1 MAGRNLA
8 DLLEASAAR
17 YPQRLAVVD
26 SENLSLTYAEL
37 EKQSNALARFLSRQG
52 VRRGDRVGIALPKG
66 LPTVVSMF
74 GIMKAG
80 AAYVPID
87 ISAPMERGRQILEEC
102 GISALIVDAA
112 SLALRPVSCG
122 PVQVVVVSAPEG
134 QTEGVPFHEVVAGES
149 EREPIKPDGDDLA
162 YIIYTS
168 GSTGM
173 PKGVMI
179 THANALSFIDWCAET
194 FAPTPD
200 DRFSNHAP
208 FHFDY
213 SVLDLYLSIKGGAT
227 VYLISEDLARRPRD
241 MVRFIAHHRLTVWS
255 STPSALTMIVQFGE
269 LEASDTS
276 SLRLVTFGGEV
287 FPPRHLRSLQRYWKS
302 AEYFNLYGPTEITTA
317 CTFAR
322 IPSNVPENRESPYP
336 IGFACAHC
344 RTLVLDESGREVA
357 EGGEGLLYISGPSVF
372 AGYWNRPA
380 ETAAAFLDR
389 SGARWYNT
397 GDVVRWDPAKGFTYV
412 GRKDRMVKRRGYRIE
427 LGEIER
433 ALHLHAGVREAAVV
447 AIPDADAGLRIVAC
461 VSCGDDRPSVV
472 ELKSFCATKVPTYMV
487 PDRFVFQDKLPRTSS
502 DKVDYQTLGQV
513 AEARGR

>member
-1 MAGRNLA
+1 LRHMSCG
-8 DLLEASAAR
+8 SV
-17 YPQRLAVVD
+17 PAVVV
-26 SENLSLTYAEL
+26 N
-37 EKQSNALARFLSRQG
+37 
-52 VRRGDRVGIALPKG
+52 P
-66 LPTVVSMF
+66 
-74 GIMKAG
+74 
-80 AAYVPID
+80 
-87 ISAPMERGRQILEEC
+87 
-102 GISALIVDAA
+102 
-112 SLALRPVSCG
+112 
-122 PVQVVVVSAPEG
+122 PEG
-134 QTEGVPFHEVVAGES
+134 QTEGVPFHEIVAGDS
-149 EREPIKPDGDDLA
+149 ERAQIEPVGDDLA

-179 THANALSFIDWCAET
+179 THANALSFIDWCTET

-213 SVLDLYLSIKGGAT
+213 SVLDLYLSIKHGAT

-241 MVRFIAHHRLTVWS
+241 MVRFIARHRLTVWS

-287 FPPRHLRSLQRYWKS
+287 FPPRHLRSLQRHWKS
-302 AEYFNLYGPTEITTA
+302 VEYFNLYGPTEITTA

-322 IPSNVPENRESPYP
+322 IPSDVPENRESPYP

-397 GDVVRWDPAKGFTYV
+397 GDVVRWDPAEGFTYV

-447 AIPDADAGLRIVAC
+447 AIPDADAGIRIVAC
-461 VSCGDDRPSVV
+461 VSCGNDRPSVV
-472 ELKSFCATKVPTYMV
+472 ELKSFCATKVPAYMV

-513 AEARGR
+513 VEARGR

>member
-1 MAGRNLA
+1 MASRNLA
-8 DLLEASAAR
+8 DLLEASALR

-26 SENLSLTYAEL
+26 SENLTLTYAEL
-37 EKQSNALARFLSRQG
+37 EKQSNALARFLSRHG

-74 GIMKAG
+74 GTLKAG

-87 ISAPMERGRQILEEC
+87 ISAPTERGRQILEEC

-122 PVQVVVVSAPEG
+122 SVQVVVVGPPEG

-149 EREPIKPDGDDLA
+149 EREQIAPDGDDLA

-179 THANALSFIDWCAET
+179 SHANALSFIDWCAET

-213 SVLDLYLSIKGGAT
+213 SVLDLYLSIKHGAT

-241 MVRFIAHHRLTVWS
+241 MVRFIARHRLTVWG

-287 FPPRHLRSLQRYWKS
+287 FPPRHLRALQRHWKS

-322 IPSNVPENRESPYP
+322 IPSNVPENREAPYP

-344 RTLVLDESGREVA
+344 QTLVLDESGREVA
-357 EGGEGLLYISGPSVF
+357 ERGEGLLYISGPSVF

-380 ETAAAFLDR
+380 ETSAAFLDR

-397 GDVVRWDPAKGFTYV
+397 GDIVRWDPAEGFTYV

-461 VSCGDDRPSVV
+461 VSCGNDRPSVV

-502 DKVDYQTLGQV
+502 DKVDYQALGRV

>member
-8 DLLEASAAR
+8 GLLEASAVR
-17 YPQRLAVVD
+17 YPQRLAVVESDD
-26 SENLSLTYAEL
+26 STLTYAQL
-37 EKQSNALARFLSRQG
+37 EKQSNALARFLSGHG
-52 VRRGDRVGIALPKG
+52 VRPGDRVGVALPKG
-66 LPTVVSMF
+66 LPAVVSIF
-74 GIMKAG
+74 GILKAG

-87 ISAPMERGRQILEEC
+87 ISAPIDRSRRILEEC
-102 GISALIVDAA
+102 RISALIADAA
-112 SLALRPVSCG
+112 SLVLRDASSG
-122 PVQVVVVSAPEG
+122 SVQMVVVDPPEG
-134 QTEGVPFHEVVAGES
+134 QTEGASFHEVVAGDS
-149 EREPIKPDGDDLA
+149 EREQIAPDGDDLA

-179 THANALSFIDWCAET
+179 SHANALSFIDWCSET
-194 FAPTPD
+194 FAPTAD

-213 SVLDLYLSIKGGAT
+213 SVLDLYLSIKHGAT
-227 VYLISEDLARRPRD
+227 VYLISEDLAKRPRD

-255 STPSALTMIVQFGE
+255 STPSALMMIVQFGD

-287 FPPRHLRSLQRYWKS
+287 FPPRHLRSLQQHWKS

-322 IPSNVPENRESPYP
+322 IPANVPENREAPYP

-344 RTLVLDESGREVA
+344 QTLVLDESGREVA

-397 GDVVRWDPAKGFTYV
+397 GDIVRWDPAEGFTYV
-412 GRKDRMVKRRGYRIE
+412 GRKDRMVKRRGFRIE

-447 AIPDADAGLRIVAC
+447 AIPDDNGLKIVAC
-461 VSCGDDRPSVV
+461 VSCSNDRPSVV

-502 DKVDYQTLGQV
+502 DKVDYQTLGQI
-513 AEARGR
+513 AEAHGR